1 MPTAPAVLPDLDSD
15 LSIRRQPP
23 YVVLI
28 HNDDH
33 NGQEF
38 VVRVLQE
45 VFHYTL
51 EKCVDLML
59 EAHEEGVAVVWR
71 GAMEVAELKADLII
85 GYGPDPKSKS
95 QEPIRVSIEPVE

>member
-15 LSIRRQPP
+15 LTVRRQPP
-23 YVVLI
+23 YAVLI
-28 HNDDH
+28 HNDDF

-38 VVRVLQE
+38 VARVLQE
-45 VFHYTL
+45 VFRYPI

-59 EAHEEGVAVVWR
+59 EAHDEGCAVVWR
-71 GAMEVAELKADLII
+71 GAFEVAELKADLIT

-95 QEPIRVSIEPVE
+95 TDPIRVSIEPVE